1 MNIHHHRRKLGIAC
15 TALLAVST
23 QQAAASGFQLIEQSV
38 SSMGSAYAGTGAVA
52 QDASTIY
59 FNPAGM
65 TKLEGGNLSAG
76 VHGIFPK
83 GHFQDEGSLHFLSG
97 LGVTLGTEE
106 SGDLGKDAVIPNFY
120 YSQQVGDYVFLGLG
134 VNVPFGMGTE
144 YDDNWIG
151 RYHATESDIQ
161 TININPSLAF
171 KLGDHISVG
180 VGANAQYL
188 DAKLSNAVDFG
199 LVLDNLGV
207 PGGPYST
214 TLDGT
219 STVEGDD
226 WGFGWN
232 LGLLVE
238 PVEGSRIGVHYR
250 SKIKYEVEGTVEFEN
265 VPAALAATFTNADA
279 SSDVELPASLTVSL
293 YQDINDVLEVMFDY
307 SRTYWHVMDELRFD
321 FSNTLPDGVTTLK
334 WKDSNRYS
342 LGFQYKP
349 SDKWKI
355 RTGIALDETPIPS
368 AHYRTPRTPGEDRY
382 WVTLGAGYQ
391 ATKSLS
397 FDFGYAH
404 IFLDDAQLNKQ
415 LNLDSGENNS
425 RGNLHGE
432 VESEIDIVS
441 LQMNYRF

>member
-1 MNIHHHRRKLGIAC
+1 MSNRNTRVASLICAS
-15 TALLAVST
+15 LLVSIS
-23 QQAAASGFQLIEQSV
+23 QQASASGFQLIEQSV

-76 VHGIFPK
+76 IHGIIPR
-83 GHFQDEGSLHFLSG
+83 GYYQDEGSMHAVLGAGG
-97 LGVTLGTEE
+97 LGAEE
-106 SGDLGKDAVIPNFY
+106 SGDLGKDAVIPNLY
-120 YSQQVGDYVFLGLG
+120 YSQQLGDYVFLGLG
-134 VNVPFGMGTE
+134 LNAPFGMGTE
-144 YDDNWIG
+144 YDDDWIG
-151 RYHATESDIQ
+151 RYHATESEIH

-171 KLGDHISVG
+171 KLGDHFSVG

-188 DAKLSNAVDFG
+188 EAKLSNAMDFG
-199 LVLDNLGV
+199 LVLDNLAV

-214 TLDGT
+214 LLDGA
-219 STVEGDD
+219 STVEGND

-250 SKIKYEVEGTVEFEN
+250 SKIKYEVKGTVEFEN
-265 VPAALAATFTNADA
+265 VPAALAATFTNADT

-307 SRTYWHVMDELRFD
+307 SRTYWHVIDELRFD
-321 FSNTLPDGVTTLK
+321 FENTLPDGVTTLK

-355 RTGIALDETPIPS
+355 RTGVALDETPIPS
-368 AHYRTPRTPGEDRY
+368 AHYRTPRTPGGDRY

-391 ATKSLS
+391 ASKNLS

-415 LNLDSGENNS
+415 LNLDGGENNG

-432 VESEIDIVS
+432 VDAEIDIVS

>member
-15 TALLAVST
+15 TVLLAVST
-23 QQAAASGFQLIEQSV
+23 QQAAAAGFQLIEQSV

-52 QDASTIY
+52 QDASTVY

-65 TKLEGGNLSAG
+65 TKLEGGSLSAG
-76 VHGIFPK
+76 IHGILPK
-83 GHFQDEGSLHFLSG
+83 AHYQDEGSLHSAAA
-97 LGVTLGTEE
+97 LGATLGTEE
-106 SGDLGKDAVIPNFY
+106 SGNLGQDAFIPNFY

-134 VNVPFGMGTE
+134 VNVPFGMSTE

-151 RYHATESDIQ
+151 RYHAIKSELHTV
-161 TININPSLAF
+161 NINPSLAF
-171 KLGDHISVG
+171 KLGDHFSVG

-188 DAKLSNAVDFG
+188 EAELTNAVDFG
-199 LVLDNLGV
+199 LIMAPALA
-207 PGGPYST
+207 T
-214 TLDGT
+214 TADGT
-219 STVEGDD
+219 STVKGDD

-250 SKIKYEVEGTVEFEN
+250 SSVKYEVEGTVEFEN
-265 VPAALAATFTNADA
+265 VPAPLAGIFTNADA
-279 SSDVELPASLTVSL
+279 SSDVEVPASLTVSL

-321 FSNTLPDGVTTLK
+321 FANTLPDGVTTLK
-334 WKDSNRYS
+334 WKDSDRYS

-355 RTGIALDETPIPS
+355 RTGIAYDETPIPS
-368 AHYRTPRTPGEDRY
+368 AHYRTPRVPGEDRY
-382 WVTLGAGYQ
+382 WITLGAGYQ

-415 LNLDSGENNS
+415 FNLDGGENNG

>member
-15 TALLAVST
+15 TVLLAVST

-83 GHFQDEGSLHFLSG
+83 GHYQDEGSQHWL
-97 LGVTLGTEE
+97 LGVGALGTEE
-106 SGDLGKDAVIPNFY
+106 SGDLGKDAIIPNFY

-144 YDDNWIG
+144 YDDDWIG
-151 RYHATESDIQ
+151 RYHATESDIH

-171 KLGDHISVG
+171 KLGDHFSVG

-188 DAKLSNAVDFG
+188 EAELSNAVDFG
-199 LVLDNLGV
+199 LLEGA
-207 PGGPYST
+207 PT
-214 TLDGT
+214 TMDGT
-219 STVEGDD
+219 ATVKGND

-238 PVEGSRIGVHYR
+238 PVEGSRIGIHYR
-250 SKIKYEVEGTVEFEN
+250 SKIKYEVEGDVEFTN
-265 VPAALAATFTNADA
+265 VPSAPVDLTGTYTNADA

-321 FSNTLPDGVTTLK
+321 FSNTLTDGVTTLK

-404 IFLDDAQLNKQ
+404 IFLDDAQINKQ
-415 LNLDSGENNS
+415 FNLDGGENNG

>member
-1 MNIHHHRRKLGIAC
+1 MNNHKNRGASLICAS
-15 TALLAVST
+15 LLAGISQQVS
-23 QQAAASGFQLIEQSV
+23 ASGFQLIEQSV

-76 VHGIFPK
+76 VHGIIPR
-83 GHFQDEGSLHFLSG
+83 GHYQDEGSMHAVLGAGG
-97 LGVTLGTEE
+97 LGAEE
-106 SGDLGKDAVIPNFY
+106 SGDLGKDAFIPNFY
-120 YSQQVGDYVFLGLG
+120 YSQQLGDYVFLGLG
-134 VNVPFGMGTE
+134 LNVPFGMGTE
-144 YDDNWIG
+144 YDEDWIG
-151 RYHATESDIQ
+151 RYHAIKSEIH

-188 DAKLSNAVDFG
+188 EAELSNAVDFG
-199 LVLDNLGV
+199 LVMNPAL
-207 PGGPYST
+207 ST
-214 TLDGT
+214 TADGT
-219 STVEGDD
+219 STVKGKD
-226 WGFGWN
+226 WGYGWN

-238 PVEGSRIGVHYR
+238 PVEGSRIGIHYR

-265 VPAALAATFTNADA
+265 VPAPLAATFTNTDA
-279 SSDVELPASLTVSL
+279 SSDVELPASLTISL

-307 SRTYWHVMDELRFD
+307 SRTYWHVMDELRFGFD
-321 FSNTLPDGVTTLK
+321 NTLPDGATTLK

-342 LGFQYKP
+342 FGTQYKA

-382 WVTLGAGYQ
+382 WVTLGVGYQ
-391 ATKSLS
+391 ASKSLS
-397 FDFGYAH
+397 FDLGYAH
-404 IFLDDAQLNKQ
+404 IFLEDAQLNKQ
-415 LNLDSGENNS
+415 LNLDGGENNS

-432 VESEIDIVS
+432 VDAEIDIVS